1 MNFEDNTYI
10 KAEGVYYAGILKD
23 IKKHKNPLQPIYEAF
38 TNALESISLVPEK
51 NGNGI
56 IKVQLFLSENL
67 HKEREFYKVIIED
80 SGVGFNDLEFQRFNT
95 YKDTRKG
102 FSNKGSGRLQLI
114 HSFQNCNYTSI
125 YAENGGYLERRF
137 RIAKSDN
144 HIQENAITFL
154 ESTTSSAATEPVTTV
169 SLSNLYSEKEKV
181 HYTINL
187 DELKEKLIA
196 HYIQYFCS
204 HKDVLP
210 KIILESYVNN
220 VLAEE
225 QEIVSTD
232 IPEIDSSKDFA
243 VHYHKLSSDGKNII
257 ECNDTENFTVKA
269 FRINKDKLDK
279 NSIRLTSKDEI
290 VESNEFKIGLSSLS
304 ADDLIDND
312 RFLFLISSPFIDK
325 RDDDQ
330 RGELKIAKREN
341 FKKDYDLFSE
351 EEIFLDDIEQEAN
364 ELIIS
369 MYEDIKKKNEDKQ
382 VRIDALKS
390 MFLLNDDV
398 LQDITIS
405 LNDTEE
411 RILEK
416 VYAAESKLI
425 AKGDF
430 EIKKQIEELE
440 TLNPA
445 SDNYEAEFNEA
456 INKLVKEIPQ
466 QNRVA
471 LTHYVARR
479 KMVLEL
485 FEKILNKKLTIQKT
499 STRNIDEKLLHNL
512 IFKQH
517 STHPDTSDLWL
528 VNEDFIL
535 FKGTSESK
543 LKDIEIDGVK
553 LLKEQLTEEE
563 QKYRDSLEED
573 KYGKRPDVL
582 LFPDEGKCIII
593 EFKAPNVNVGEY
605 INQINR
611 YATLIRNFSK
621 DDYEFDT
628 FYGYLI
634 GEAIDADEV
643 RNFDADFKNAAHFD
657 YVFRPTKA
665 IAGKFG
671 RSDGSLY
678 MEVIK
683 YSTLCE
689 RATRRNNV
697 FISKLHEKKHQ
708 SDDLP
713 F

>member
-1 MNFEDNTYI
+1 M
-10 KAEGVYYAGILKD
+10 
-23 IKKHKNPLQPIYEAF
+23 QPIYEAF
-38 TNALESISLVPEK
+38 TNALESINLVQDK
-51 NGNGI
+51 NGNGT
-56 IKVQLFLSENL
+56 IKVQMFLSENL
-67 HKEREFYKVIIED
+67 HKEREFYKVVIED
-80 SGVGFNDLEFQRFNT
+80 SGIGFNDVEFQRFNT

-102 FSNKGSGRLQLI
+102 FNNKGSGRLQLV
-114 HSFQNCNYTSI
+114 HFFQNCNYTSI
-125 YAENGGYLERRF
+125 YADNGSYLERKF
-137 RIAKSDN
+137 RIAKSDS

-154 ESTTSSAATEPVTTV
+154 ESTQTSAVGEPVTSL
-169 SLSNLYSEKEKV
+169 SLSNLYSEKDKAP
-181 HYTINL
+181 YTISL
-187 DELKEKLIA
+187 DELKEKLVS

-204 HKDVLP
+204 HRDVLP

-220 VLAEE
+220 SLVDE
-225 QEIVSTD
+225 QQIVSND
-232 IPEIDSSKDFA
+232 IPEVDNTKDFTLC
-243 VHYHKLSSDGKNII
+243 YHKLSTDGKNVI
-257 ECNDTENFTVKA
+257 ETDSTENFTVKA
-269 FRINKDKLDK
+269 FRIDKDKLDR
-279 NSIRLTSKDEI
+279 NSIKLTSKDEI
-290 VESNEFKIGLSSLS
+290 VESNEFKINLHSLS
-304 ADDLIDND
+304 ADDFIEND

-351 EEIFLDDIEQEAN
+351 EEIFLDDIEHGAN

-369 MYEDIKKKNEDKQ
+369 MYADIKKKNEDKK
-382 VRIDALKS
+382 VRIDELKS
-390 MFLLNDDV
+390 MFLLNDEV
-398 LQDITIS
+398 LHDITIS

-411 RILEK
+411 KILEK

-430 EIKKQIEELE
+430 EIKRQIEELE
-440 TLNPA
+440 TLNPTSA
-445 SDNYEAEFNEA
+445 NYEAEFNEA

-479 KMVLEL
+479 RMVLEL
-485 FEKILNKKLTIQKT
+485 FDKILNKGLTIQK
-499 STRNIDEKLLHNL
+499 SSARNIDEKLLHNL

-517 STHPDTSDLWL
+517 SSRPDTSDLWL

-543 LKDIEIDGVK
+543 LKDIQIDGVK

-563 QKYRDSLEED
+563 QKYRDSLEEN
-573 KYGKRPDVL
+573 KYDKRPDVL

-593 EFKAPNVNVGEY
+593 EFKAPDVNVGEY

-621 DDYEFDT
+621 DEYEFDT

-657 YVFRPTKA
+657 YVFRPSKT

-689 RATRRNNV
+689 RATQRNNV
-697 FISKLHEKKHQ
+697 FISKLYEQKH
-708 SDDLP
+708 SGDDDLP